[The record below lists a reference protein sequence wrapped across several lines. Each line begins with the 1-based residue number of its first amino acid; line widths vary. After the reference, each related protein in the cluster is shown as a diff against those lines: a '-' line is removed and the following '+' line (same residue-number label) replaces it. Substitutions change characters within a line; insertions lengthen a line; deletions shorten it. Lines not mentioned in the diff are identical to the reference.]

1 MKKPSF
7 LERLTGSVN
16 MSEYDEVLD
25 EPRHDTEIEED
36 TYEEDSKWRDQHGIE
51 ADPFEG
57 ELPIDMYQTGDNIV
71 IRALIAGV
79 DPDDLD
85 IAITRDMVTIKG
97 KREEYKESGDDDY
110 FHRELFWGGFTR
122 SILLPEEILID
133 EAEAREKHGLLEII
147 LPKVDKDRSTQLK
160 VKSK

>member
-16 MSEYDEVLD
+16 MDEYDDTLSETKYQ
-25 EPRHDTEIEED
+25 HDTELEED
-36 TYEEDSKWRDQHGIE
+36 FYEEDSEWRDQHNIE
-51 ADPFEG
+51 AEPLEG

-85 IAITRDMVTIKG
+85 VAITRDMVTIKG
-97 KREEYKESGDDDY
+97 KREEYK
-110 FHRELFWGGFTR
+110 
-122 SILLPEEILID
+122 
-133 EAEAREKHGLLEII
+133 
-147 LPKVDKDRSTQLK
+147 
-160 VKSK
+160 